1 MLAFAG
7 FVCLTL
13 YLSLQGD
20 VRFKIASLAD
30 EHKGWFDISHEN
42 NGFDPDVP
50 LVGII
55 NRVFEERHA
64 PKTKNQNQN
73 VYNIQ
78 LCLQLVGIII
88 QSLRS
93 LRRVCR
99 FRKDPS
105 SHWFLSFLFSVECV

>member
-1 MLAFAG
+1 MIPFPRERGGMFTYAVYTYALYIHSCALLWSWPDHVLLAFAG

-64 PKTKNQNQN
+64 PKTRMCITFNFACN
-73 VYNIQ
+73 
-78 LCLQLVGIII
+78 
-88 QSLRS
+88 
-93 LRRVCR
+93 
-99 FRKDPS
+99 
-105 SHWFLSFLFSVECV
+105 W